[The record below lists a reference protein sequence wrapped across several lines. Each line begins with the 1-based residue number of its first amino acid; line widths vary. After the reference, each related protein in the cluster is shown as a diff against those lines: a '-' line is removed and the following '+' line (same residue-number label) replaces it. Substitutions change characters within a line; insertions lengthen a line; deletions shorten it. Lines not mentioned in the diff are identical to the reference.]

1 MKPNEIVCV
10 FGKLNIRKWNEP
22 GLILEPETITIHPD
36 YQYGRANADVAMIT
50 FSDPITFSRTI
61 LPLCLWQGPNDL
73 NQIVGNVGT
82 VVGWGRTETGDLSSA
97 EPRQVNMPI
106 VDQVDCV
113 KSSSPIV
120 NKALL
125 EIISHNTFCAGTR
138 NGTGP
143 CNGDS
148 GSAFLLRKNGVFYL
162 RGIVSTALS
171 DATSRLCNLNEYIV
185 FTDASKYLDW
195 IRNTMNTT

>member
-1 MKPNEIVCV
+1 
-10 FGKLNIRKWNEP
+10 
-22 GLILEPETITIHPD
+22 
-36 YQYGRANADVAMIT
+36 MIT

-61 LPLCLWQGPNDL
+61 LPLCLWQGPSDL

-82 VVGWGRTETGDLSSA
+82 VVGWVFANFNKNHKHGIIKNRWGRTETGDLSSA

-125 EIISHNTFCAGTR
+125 EIISHNTFCAGKYCWKLRQCLPLIVCIWKGTR

-171 DATSRLCNLNEYIV
+171 DATSRLCNLDEYIV

-195 IRNTMNTT
+195 IRNTMNTTWFVI